1 MGTAGRINRVREVL
15 AAARLE
21 HVRYAIRD
29 IAVLAE
35 ELAREGKPT
44 LPLNIG
50 DPLLFDFQTPPHLIE
65 AVTKAMRDGKNG
77 YAPSLGIDEAL
88 EAVRAEAERN
98 GIRDIQGVFITQ
110 GVSEAVE
117 VGFAALLNPGENVVT
132 PCPEYPL
139 YSLVLAQLGAQPNS
153 YRLSEES

>member
-1 MGTAGRINRVREVL
+1 MGIPSHINRVREVL

-35 ELAREGKPT
+35 QLAREGKSI

-50 DPLLFDFQTPPHLIE
+50 DPLLFDFHTPPHMID
-65 AVTKAMRDGKNG
+65 AVAKAMRDGQNG

-88 EAVRAEAERN
+88 DFPTYPFMGNTGSAAVPSALAAAIEAGAVKKGGKVAVLGIGSGLSSIMAGVEA
-98 GIRDIQGVFITQ
+98 
-110 GVSEAVE
+110 
-117 VGFAALLNPGENVVT
+117 
-132 PCPEYPL
+132 
-139 YSLVLAQLGAQPNS
+139 
-153 YRLSEES
+153 